1 MNCTCKTPC
10 NPCRRDGRVEGER
23 RKADALDLLAVHRES
38 VGRSA
43 QRALIRLLL
52 DHGTATADDVRGLVD
67 LPDGLNPKLFGATP
81 SPLAKRG
88 IIAADGFT
96 RSCRPE
102 AHARPIT
109 VWQLIDRSAAEQW
122 LLAHPPLPAPDDTSP
137 TVQGLLF
144 DTQETAMPTAATA
157 GIA

>member
-1 MNCTCKTPC
+1 MNCDR
-10 NPCRRDGRVEGER
+10 NPCRRDGLTEGER
-23 RKADALDLLAVHRES
+23 RKTDALDLLAVHRES
-38 VGRSA
+38 VVRSA

-67 LPDGLNPKLFGATP
+67 LPDGLNPKLFGAAP

-88 IIAADGFT
+88 IIRADGFT

-102 AHARPIT
+102 AHARPVT
-109 VWQLIDRSAAEQW
+109 VWRLVDPLAAEQW
-122 LLAHPPLPAPDDTSP
+122 LRVHPELPAPDDTAP
-137 TVQGLLF
+137 VVQGLLF
-144 DTQETAMPTAATA
+144 DSQETAMPTAATA